1 MSPASRVFVRDID
14 GVSAVLV
21 RGTYAAGSVSLTAC
35 TDGPGTSVPGTAAPE
50 ATITSQAPSSSVDLA
65 ALPFGTEAWSVQSL
79 FDGEVAVRHGD
90 DGALT
95 LERGDVVLV
104 LAPEG

>member
-14 GVSAVLV
+14 GVSAVFV
-21 RGTYAAGSVSLTAC
+21 RGTYAAGSLSLTAC
-35 TDGPGTSVPGTAAPE
+35 TDGPGTSV
-50 ATITSQAPSSSVDLA
+50 S
-65 ALPFGTEAWSVQSL
+65 GTEAWSVQSL

-90 DGALT
+90 GGALT